1 MTVPTP
7 MTYLTPK
14 SGRPTRA
21 SLSTEL
27 GFKVP
32 VRFAEYVCQIFD
44 LYQGNP
50 ELCLSAFDVIPGLY
64 PVGRDGRYGG
74 TPAELF
80 PVGGTGCD
88 GDHYGFLLHAPE
100 LDLDELPFAHYCPMA
115 DDGVAIVGSTTEQG
129 IASIMAELLS
139 LDFVSPEE
147 KHQIA
152 EIASACNIRPEEE
165 KASAISVPSGWR
177 FVPSADGVGT
187 LAPTELFSPDHVTV
201 IAKYPQTTPHI
212 EAADQ
217 ALKGGYFATALHYL
231 REGLWA
237 NWPAHPIDIA
247 LRMCDVYH
255 LLNRDKLAEELEH
268 TMKGWAETDETKKKY
283 DT

>member
-1 MTVPTP
+1 MTEAIP
-7 MTYLTPK
+7 MTYLTPE

-21 SLSTEL
+21 TVSHEL

-44 LYQGNP
+44 FYRGNP
-50 ELCLSAFDVIPGLY
+50 ESCLNAFDATLGLY
-64 PVGRDGRYGG
+64 PAGRHARYDG

-80 PVGGTGCD
+80 PVGKTGCD

-100 LDLDELPFAHYCPMA
+100 LDLDELPFAHYCPMD
-115 DDGVAIVGSTTEQG
+115 DDGVVVVGSTTEQG
-129 IASIMAELLS
+129 IAANMARLLS
-139 LDFVSPEE
+139 YDFVSPEE
-147 KHQIA
+147 KHRIS
-152 EIASACNIRPEEE
+152 EIASVCNIRPDEEN
-165 KASAISVPSGWR
+165 APAISVPSGWR
-177 FVPSADGVGT
+177 YLPSTDGVGT
-187 LAPTELFSPDHVTV
+187 LAPAELFSPDHVAV
-201 IAKYPQTTPHI
+201 IAEYPQTTPHI
-212 EAADQ
+212 DAADQ

-237 NWPAHPIDIA
+237 NWPAHPIGIA
-247 LRMCDVYH
+247 VRMGDVYH

-268 TMKGWAETDETKKKY
+268 TMKGWAETDEAMKKY